1 MKSLI
6 GKILIVI
13 GWTLLTIAATI
24 VISDYIEVYGAYRA
38 SEKVMGELEKAI
50 EREIVTTKDI
60 EIADRKYVGVIEI
73 PTLDIKLPVLE
84 ECTDI
89 NLKISPCKYYGDV
102 YKNENMVLAAHNYP
116 KFFGNIK
123 HLKKGDDIYF
133 TALNGNEIE
142 YKVDKIETLYP
153 EDVEGM
159 TNTEYELSLFSC
171 NYPKDKRV
179 TVRCIK
185 Q

>member
-1 MKSLI
+1 
-6 GKILIVI
+6 
-13 GWTLLTIAATI
+13 
-24 VISDYIEVYGAYRA
+24 
-38 SEKVMGELEKAI
+38 
-50 EREIVTTKDI
+50 
-60 EIADRKYVGVIEI
+60 
-73 PTLDIKLPVLE
+73 
-84 ECTDI
+84 
-89 NLKISPCKYYGDV
+89 
-102 YKNENMVLAAHNYP
+102 MVLAAHNYP